1 MSRQEQA
8 RRLDA
13 EDAQAAEDDAILK
26 ASRRSLRELTAA
38 VRAPGRLSEALDTL
52 ADAPSALPSPGPWH
66 DGPPRR

>member
-52 ADAPSALPSPGPWH
+52 ADAPETLPHGPWQ
-66 DGPPRR
+66 DGGPRR